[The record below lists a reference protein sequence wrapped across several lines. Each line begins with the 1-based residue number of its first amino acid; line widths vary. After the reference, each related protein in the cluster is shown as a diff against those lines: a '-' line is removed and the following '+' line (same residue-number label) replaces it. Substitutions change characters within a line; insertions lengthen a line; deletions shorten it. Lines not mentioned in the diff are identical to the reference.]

1 MDNVRGGAAGRVM
14 RMCLLGLTA
23 LLGAACTSGPQGSA
37 VVRVTPD
44 GVRVAPVISGRLGNV
59 GVSVSP

>member
-1 MDNVRGGAAGRVM
+1 MVM
-14 RMCLLGLTA
+14 LVLT
-23 LLGAACTSGPQGSA
+23 GAACTSGPQGSA

-59 GVSVSP
+59 GVSVAP